1 MPQLDQLALVYQS
14 QWFWLAIVLGTIF
27 VVVGLWIVPKV
38 ESTVDDRD
46 ARIAKDLEEAQR
58 LQDAAEADEESW
70 RSRMNEAHSAA
81 QEATAEAKSKAG
93 ANIEKQMAKVDAEL
107 SEKLAAAEASLN
119 EARASALT
127 EIEAVAT
134 EAAQEIVAKLTGAGV
149 SEAEARAAVA
159 GAMGHA

>member
-27 VVVGLWIVPKV
+27 FVVGLWIVPKV

-70 RSRMNEAHSAA
+70 RNRMNAAHAEA
-81 QEATAEAKSKAG
+81 QETTAAAKAKAQ
-93 ANIEKQMAKVDAEL
+93 ANIEKQMAKVDAEVG
-107 SEKLAAAEASLN
+107 ERMAAAEASLG
-119 EARASALT
+119 EARNAALAELEDVAS
-127 EIEAVAT
+127 
-134 EAAQEIVAKLTGAGV
+134 EAAQDIVAKLTGAGV
-149 SEAEARAAVA
+149 SQAEARSAVA
-159 GAMGHA
+159 GAMGNA